1 MIVGP
6 RFKAARLEFFR
17 PREKLSA
24 ANNFFLTYMSPQTF
38 IFYRHF
44 LANNFFPYVFSVLFL
59 VLNIAIAFLYH
70 VSKNLINSA
79 IATLYFV
86 DIRSTHLF

>member
-1 MIVGP
+1 M
-6 RFKAARLEFFR
+6 ARLEFFR

-24 ANNFFLTYMSPQTF
+24 ANIFFFLTYMSPQTF

-44 LANNFFPYVFSVLFL
+44 LANNFFPYVLSVLFF
-59 VLNIAIAFLYH
+59 VLNVAIAFLH
-70 VSKNLINSA
+70 HFSKNLITIT
-79 IATLYFV
+79 IATLYYV